1 MSEAWRLREV
11 QGSPQGWAW
20 GVRGMWRSK
29 GALRAWERGSGIVG
43 GGPAGSLLQSGSSC
57 PAAGAGAGAQR
68 AKSIPGPQPQLGR
81 LILVFPLSPQ
91 MAGMSPGRHLV
102 PAEASCRA
110 EDRLLWLLLGP
121 EHQPQVPAGAADCG
135 GYLGEGWSLAD
146 RQGRWFQSLPGWQ
159 QIHGATLLLSI
170 PMAGARAFHPWPD
183 LGVWLL
189 LA

>member
-1 MSEAWRLREV
+1 MGMGCQRDVEV
-11 QGSPQGWAW
+11 KGSSQGLGE
-20 GVRGMWRSK
+20 GVRDCWGWSCRVSSPVWELLSSCGCWIWCSK
-29 GALRAWERGSGIVG
+29 GKEHPWSPA
-43 GGPAGSLLQSGSSC
+43 PAG
-57 PAAGAGAGAQR
+57 
-68 AKSIPGPQPQLGR
+68 R
-81 LILVFPLSPQ
+81 LTLAFPLSPQ

-170 PMAGARAFHPWPD
+170 PMAGARPFHPWPD